1 MATSESKGRFFYK
14 TNRFEAIRIT
24 NRIESIRIA
33 NWNALDHNRL
43 TANWHRPTR
52 RDKTVLWRRV
62 GRWELSITCAK
73 VVAVLFYNAKYALY
87 KSTFY
92 LLTYL
97 LTKYVSLS
105 SFYAHDAILA
115 RVLAMALCSCPCL
128 SVTSRCSLKWDE
140 RINMVFGMRASF
152 DKYYFAFQ
160 GNSGIYKIR
169 LLRSG
174 TFS

>member
-43 TANWHRPTR
+43 TSSSHRPTR

-62 GRWELSITCAK
+62 GRCELSITCAQ
-73 VVAVLFYNAKYALY
+73 VVAVLFYNAKY
-87 KSTFY
+87 
-92 LLTYL
+92 
-97 LTKYVSLS
+97 VSLS
-105 SFYAHDAILA
+105 SFYEHDAILA
-115 RVLAMALCSCPCL
+115 RVLAMALCLCPRL

>member
-1 MATSESKGRFFYK
+1 MRCLCYLFSAKTAMATSESKGRFFYK

-33 NWNALDHNRL
+33 NWNALDHNRP
-43 TANWHRPTR
+43 TSSSHRPTR

-62 GRWELSITCAK
+62 GLCELSITCAQ
-73 VVAVLFYNAKYALY
+73 VVAVLFYNA
-87 KSTFY
+87 
-92 LLTYL
+92 
-97 LTKYVSLS
+97 KYVSLS

-128 SVTSRCSLKWDE
+128 SLTSRCSLKWDE

>member
-43 TANWHRPTR
+43 TANSHRPTR

-62 GRWELSITCAK
+62 GRCELSITCAQ
-73 VVAVLFYNAKYALY
+73 VVAVLFYNA
-87 KSTFY
+87 
-92 LLTYL
+92 
-97 LTKYVSLS
+97 KYVSLS

-115 RVLAMALCSCPCL
+115 RVLAMALCSCPSL